1 MCTTSKYSPRNIA
14 FSSSLRC
21 ERVAGKRVAG
31 ERVAGLSVTVGL
43 RSQSASAVGGDSVS
57 PAKHNMLVRNH
68 T

>member
-1 MCTTSKYSPRNIA
+1 M
-14 FSSSLRC
+14 
-21 ERVAGKRVAG
+21 G
-31 ERVAGLSVTVGL
+31 ERVADKEAAGKGVAELSVAVGL